1 MCGESGTG
9 KKGTVYHY
17 YKCANAKKTHT
28 CDKKTVRKDFIEN
41 TVVKAVMA
49 KIMDDELM
57 EQLSYTLY
65 DLQLQSSTILLALK
79 QQLSDV
85 NTGIQ
90 RMLDAIQQGVA
101 VADVKNRLEELEA
114 RQKELE
120 IEIADE
126 QIKAPILTQEQI
138 YYALTKYR
146 SLDLSTQKGK
156 QALIDSF
163 VNTIYLYD
171 DYAII
176 TCNYKDGEEKIT
188 FEDIENSELGT
199 IIEEQK
205 NKPERECSDL
215 FAFGD
220 PVGVKGELFSS
231 SNVTVLD

>member
-1 MCGESGTG
+1 
-9 KKGTVYHY
+9 
-17 YKCANAKKTHT
+17 
-28 CDKKTVRKDFIEN
+28 
-41 TVVKAVMA
+41 
-49 KIMDDELM
+49 M

-65 DLQLQSSTILLALK
+65 DLQLQNSTILLALK

-101 VADVKNRLEELEA
+101 VADVKNRIEELEA

-126 QIKAPILTQEQI
+126 QIKAPLLTQEQI
-138 YYALTKYR
+138 YFALTKFR
-146 SLDLSTQKGK
+146 DLDLSTQKGK
-156 QALIDSF
+156 QVLIDSF
-163 VNTIYLYD
+163 VNAIYLYD

-176 TCNYKDGEEKIT
+176 TCNYKDGEEKIS

-215 FAFGD
+215 FVFGD
-220 PVGVKGELFSS
+220 PNGTRTHDFTVKG
-231 SNVTVLD
+231 

>member
-1 MCGESGTG
+1 M
-9 KKGTVYHY
+9 
-17 YKCANAKKTHT
+17 AKAAQA
-28 CDKKTVRKDFIEN
+28 RKARFIITTSASTQRKRTPATRKPSVSFIEN
-41 TVVKAVMA
+41 AVVRAVMA

-57 EQLSYTLY
+57 EHLSYTLY

-85 NTGIQ
+85 KDGIE

-101 VADVKNRLEELEA
+101 VADVRNRLEELEA

-126 QIKAPILTQEQI
+126 QIKAPLLTQEQI
-138 YYALTKYR
+138 FYALTKFR
-146 SLDLSTQKGK
+146 DLNLSTQKGK
-156 QALIDSF
+156 KVLIDSF
-163 VNTIYLYD
+163 VNAVYLYD

-176 TCNYKDGEEKIT
+176 TCNYKDGEEKIA

-215 FAFGD
+215 FAFGEA
-220 PVGVKGELFSS
+220 GTCK
-231 SNVTVLD
+231 